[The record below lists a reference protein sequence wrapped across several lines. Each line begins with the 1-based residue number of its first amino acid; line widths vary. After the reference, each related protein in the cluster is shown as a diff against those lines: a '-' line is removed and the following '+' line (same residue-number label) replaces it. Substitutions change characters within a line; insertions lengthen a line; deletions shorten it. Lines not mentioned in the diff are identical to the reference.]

1 MDWLT
6 VTPQAR
12 YERLQTDWP
21 PGMPQGGTPPDG
33 WDDWAD
39 YQRACTAEGMCPV
52 CTGPLAGPGPK
63 PGYAIAAGNCR
74 AGGCPAAPCRWAI
87 TVPYP
92 SGLPGALMYA
102 PLGADEGQVTRTPG

>member
-12 YERLQTDWP
+12 YERLQTDIP
-21 PGMPQGGTPPDG
+21 AGGPDHT
-33 WDDWAD
+33 WAD

-52 CTGPLAGPGPK
+52 CAGLLAGPGPR

-74 AGGCPAAPCRWAI
+74 APACPAAPCRWAI
-87 TVPYP
+87 TTPYP

-102 PLGADEGQVTRTPG
+102 PLDA